1 MRAENNGRLR
11 LTGGTR
17 RSRRFRVDYKA
28 SHKWCRV
35 GRAYSQAAFFH
46 TQMAREYARPTG
58 SGFMRWVHY
67 VEAACNRLKPA
78 LRSGCSF
85 DEPLRSAWEPR
96 AIIVIVIDT
105 DNIIGY
111 HHFDD
116 LRRVRVLRR
125 LLGFIRQTCE
135 SRRLPTRLPL
145 PGRFPLGSDSD
156 QFRVIPSNSDQKNVK
171 TASLP
176 AGVHP
181 WFDLL
186 RRNWN
191 AIRVSTPF
199 LTPRKYGYSGWR
211 KKTCEKR

>member
-1 MRAENNGRLR
+1 MTRWVMRAENNGRLR
-11 LTGGTR
+11 LTDGTR

-78 LRSGCSF
+78 LRSGYSF

-135 SRRLPTRLPL
+135 SRRLPTRLPPRPIS
-145 PGRFPLGSDSD
+145 PGKRFRP
-156 QFRVIPSNSDQKNVK
+156 IPSNSEQFRSKE
-171 TASLP
+171 
-176 AGVHP
+176 
-181 WFDLL
+181 
-186 RRNWN
+186 
-191 AIRVSTPF
+191 
-199 LTPRKYGYSGWR
+199 
-211 KKTCEKR
+211 CENRFFTSRCSSVV